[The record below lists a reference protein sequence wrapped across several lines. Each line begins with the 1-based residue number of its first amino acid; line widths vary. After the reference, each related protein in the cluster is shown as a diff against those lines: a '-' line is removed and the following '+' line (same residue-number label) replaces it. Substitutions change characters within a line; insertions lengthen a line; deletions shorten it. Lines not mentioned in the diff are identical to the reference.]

1 MMIYFLVYI
10 WYVHKTP
17 NIAIILQIKVKRET
31 KENRKQNLNI
41 CILSE
46 IALDII

>member
-1 MMIYFLVYI
+1 MIYFLVCI